1 MPAAGAE
8 AISAFGIGA
17 IEAAVVGAGL
27 GTAVAVFTGDA
38 AGFGGSGGGAA
49 ATVGRGVDAGAVLDT
64 AGFGFEALALDDAL
78 VGGRVLLIDGAD
90 AIVKLPPRSMSAAMA
105 APACRSEAEIY
116 LSIC

>member
-8 AISAFGIGA
+8 AISAFGMGA
-17 IEAAVVGAGL
+17 VEAGVAGAGF
-27 GTAVAVFTGDA
+27 GTAVAVFTGGA
-38 AGFGGSGGGAA
+38 AGFGGSGGAA

-64 AGFGFEALALDDAL
+64 AGLGFEALALDDAL